1 MQRTALFPGSFDPFT
16 RGHAA
21 VVEEALALFDRVVI
35 AVGHNVA
42 KHGLLSIDARRRLIE
57 QLYSGE
63 PRVEVSVYS
72 TLTGDEARRVGA
84 CAIIRSVR
92 TAADFEYERTIAQ
105 ANRRLF
111 PELSSVLLMVS
122 PELADISSSL
132 VRELMAFG
140 RSVDDLMPEGI
151 RIDDYLTN
159 E

>member
-21 VVEEALALFDRVVI
+21 VVDEALALFDRVVI

-42 KHGLLSIDARRRLIE
+42 KRGLLSIDARRRLIE

-151 RIDDYLTN
+151 RIENYLTN